1 MMHMI
6 FSPAMKLLWEYFKTE
21 RDAHQRADF
30 DSENL
35 EAVSNVKRMTDSTNC
50 EKEFELWHGESEK
63 HWDV

>member
-1 MMHMI
+1 MHMI

-50 EKEFELWHGESEK
+50 EKEFEL
-63 HWDV
+63 